1 VPDRL
6 AAEKGEGSILDVYE
20 DMPNLQAAST
30 LPDASVVA
38 RDVRVWSRE
47 FEQLRAE
54 LATEGG
60 ELRGYEQARE
70 ERREARRRAA
80 EEARRKEVGTRESRR
95 LQDIHGVP
103 LVVMH

>member
-1 VPDRL
+1 M

-20 DMPNLQAAST
+20 DMPTLAASST
-30 LPDASVVA
+30 LPDCSVVA
-38 RDVRVWSRE
+38 KDVRVWSRD

-54 LATEGG
+54 LATEEG

-80 EEARRKEVGTRESRR
+80 EEARRKEVGSGESRR
-95 LQDIHGVP
+95 LQNRHAVP